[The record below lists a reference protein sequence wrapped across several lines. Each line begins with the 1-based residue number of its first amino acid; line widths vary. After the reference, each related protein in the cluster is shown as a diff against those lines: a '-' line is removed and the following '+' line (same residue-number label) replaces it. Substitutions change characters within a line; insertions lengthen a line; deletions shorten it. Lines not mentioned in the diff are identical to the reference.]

1 VRKTLMAV
9 TLKILKGKM
18 EKERLK
24 YCIDRFDH
32 YYDSVNN
39 KSSVFLGLSTFIVG
53 GLVAGYFAVGPL
65 INCGFWTHALI
76 ITLIGLGVSTMIV
89 VIMATTPFLS
99 SDIDSLHFFGA
110 IASMDGPSFCVKS
123 ATPCTDEDELKDLRN
138 QAHQLATGLRGKFKK
153 LKTAGVLFTI
163 QFYLFIPLFLI
174 IICNL
179 K

>member
-1 VRKTLMAV
+1 
-9 TLKILKGKM
+9 M

-53 GLVAGYFAVGPL
+53 GLVAGYFTIGSFV
-65 INCGFWTHALI
+65 NCGFWSNAI
-76 ITLIGLGVSTMIV
+76 IIVLIGLGVATMITV
-89 VIMATTPFLS
+89 VIAATPFLS
-99 SDIDSLHFFGA
+99 KDVESLHFFGA
-110 IASMDGPSFCVKS
+110 IACKDSSFFCVKS
-123 ATPCTDEDELKDLRN
+123 AEPCTDEDELKDLRN
-138 QAHQLATGLRGKFKK
+138 QVYQLATGLKGKFMK
-153 LKTAGVLFTI
+153 LKIAGIMFTI
-163 QFYLFIPLFLI
+163 QFCLFIPLFII